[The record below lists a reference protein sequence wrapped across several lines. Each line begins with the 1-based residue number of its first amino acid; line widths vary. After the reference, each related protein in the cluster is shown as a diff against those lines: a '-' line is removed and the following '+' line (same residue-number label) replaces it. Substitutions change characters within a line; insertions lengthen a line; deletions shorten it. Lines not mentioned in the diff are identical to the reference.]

1 MTLSRSLACV
11 ALFSYPVSSIEE
23 VGDDSWTDA
32 ACATGAVEV
41 VGAIHREV
49 KVDHV
54 VDHRG
59 IEATRCDVSAHKHR
73 VLLGKELL
81 PELLSLLL
89 RDHEPVSER
98 VCRNRRSS
106 CLCSYYWRNA
116 TMQARSLD
124 IVLGEEVIGRA
135 TTRDG
140 LAEDDRSLTLSDGL
154 VEQLEQQLLLVLA
167 EGAFDVHELVR
178 HRMRAIGLWCRELLQ
193 LLYTRTQSLV
203 HDRLIT
209 VDCHVHQTRS

>member
-98 VCRNRRSS
+98 VSAGALACARTIGGMPP
-106 CLCSYYWRNA
+106 CKHAVLILCS
-116 TMQARSLD
+116 
-124 IVLGEEVIGRA
+124 
-135 TTRDG
+135 
-140 LAEDDRSLTLSDGL
+140 
-154 VEQLEQQLLLVLA
+154 
-167 EGAFDVHELVR
+167 VR
-178 HRMRAIGLWCRELLQ
+178 K
-193 LLYTRTQSLV
+193 
-203 HDRLIT
+203 
-209 VDCHVHQTRS
+209 